1 MGMSNRVTAVRAALL
16 EGGVIP
22 AHPLALTRTGKLDE
36 RHQLAL
42 TRYYGDAGAAGVA
55 VGVHTTQ
62 FAIRRRGVDLYGPVL
77 SLAADVIRRRKQTGR
92 FIGIAG
98 IVGDTRQ
105 AVHEATVARTL
116 GYDAGLLSLGG
127 LADWSDTD
135 LIRHARIVGKILP
148 IVGFY
153 LQPAVGG
160 RQLGYRF
167 WRRFAELD
175 AVVAIKVAPFDRYA
189 TIDVVRAVAESGRAG
204 EIALYTGNDDAII
217 SDLTTPFWL
226 RDNRGEW
233 QTIRMRGGL
242 LGHWAY
248 WTRRAVELVDRCR
261 EAVDQVPADILA
273 LSAATTD
280 ANAAIF
286 DAANGYRGCIPGI
299 HEVLRR
305 QGLLATTRCLDEE
318 ERLSP
323 GQRREIDRVLAAYPF
338 LTDDAFVAEHLDR
351 WLDH

>member
-1 MGMSNRVTAVRAALL
+1 MSNRIAEVRAALL

-36 RHQLAL
+36 RRQLAL
-42 TRYYGDAGAAGVA
+42 TRYYRDAGAAGVA

-62 FAIRRRGVDLYGPVL
+62 FAIRRRGIDLYGPVL

-105 AVHEATVARTL
+105 ALHEATVARTL

-127 LADWSDTD
+127 LDDWTD
-135 LIRHARIVGKILP
+135 SALIRHARAVGEALP

-153 LQPAVGG
+153 LQPAAGG

-167 WRRFAELD
+167 WRRFVELE

-189 TIDVVRAVAESGRAG
+189 TLDVVRAVVESGRAA
-204 EIALYTGNDDAII
+204 EIALYTGNDDNIVA
-217 SDLTTPFWL
+217 DLTTPFWL
-226 RDNRGEW
+226 RDGRGEW
-233 QTIRMRGGL
+233 RTVRMVGGL

-248 WTRRAVELVDRCR
+248 WTRRAVQLVERCR
-261 EAVDQVPADILA
+261 AAVDGIPADLLA

-280 ANAAIF
+280 VNAAIF

-305 QGLLATTRCLDEE
+305 QGLLATTRCLDER

-323 GQRREIDRVLAAYPF
+323 GQSREVDRVLAAYPF
-338 LTDDAFVAEHLDR
+338 LNDDEFVAEGLDR